1 MKQIFSILLLL
12 KATFTFA
19 QDSPGFKLWYNKP
32 AGDVWENAL
41 PVGNGFQGAMVYGNV
56 DTETIQLNEYTVWS
70 GSPNRNDNDLCLD
83 SLAEIRQLIFDG
95 KRKDAEKL
103 ANKTIISKK
112 SQGQMFEPVGSLLL
126 AFNESEKSTNY
137 YRELD
142 ISKAVQKTT
151 YTVGNVNY
159 TREVIASFPDRI
171 IVMHLTASK
180 PKSISFTAFY
190 STPQPKATAKALSNE
205 LTISGTTIDHET
217 VEGKIKF
224 KGIAK
229 FKLNGG
235 SISSTDTSFIIKDA
249 NEVTIYI
256 SIATNFNNYNDI
268 CGDENAR
275 ANLYLSKAFKKSFQQ
290 ILPVHIA
297 AYQKYFNRVKL
308 DLGTTVAAKLPTDE
322 RLKNFDA

>member
-12 KATFTFA
+12 KATFSFA
-19 QDSPGFKLWYNKP
+19 QYSPDLKLWYNKP
-32 AGDVWENAL
+32 SGDVWENAL

-56 DTETIQLNEYTVWS
+56 DTETVQLNEYTVWS
-70 GSPNRNDNDLCLD
+70 GSLNRNDNDLCLG

-95 KRKDAEKL
+95 KRKDAETS

-112 SQGQMFEPVGSLLL
+112 SQGQMFEPVGSLQL
-126 AFNESEKSTNY
+126 AFNELEKYTNY

-142 ISKAVQKTT
+142 ISKAVQNTA
-151 YTVGNVNY
+151 YTVGDVKY
-159 TREVIASFPDRI
+159 TREVIASFPDRVI
-171 IVMHLTASK
+171 AMHLTASK

-190 STPQPKATAKALSNE
+190 STLQPNATTKASSNE

-217 VEGKIKF
+217 VEGKVKF

-235 SISSTDTSFIIKDA
+235 SLSSTDTSLIIKDA

-256 SIATNFNNYNDI
+256 SIATNFNNYHNVS
-268 CGDENAR
+268 GNENEQR
-275 ANLYLSKAFKKSFQQ
+275 LCLKKLSTIVS
-290 ILPVHIA
+290 
-297 AYQKYFNRVKL
+297 
-308 DLGTTVAAKLPTDE
+308 
-322 RLKNFDA
+322 